1 MNGQDWT
8 PVTVRRRFFKKEL
21 SQNGKTSVQVR
32 DPNKSEKIRIAK
44 LENAEEPVP
53 KKRVASDSLQ
63 GLIRK
68 RIEMSLNQEKSDA
81 LCSFPRHTFKEIE
94 ANRLIPTEEQK
105 KRIQQHFG
113 IQLKIDT
120 VTA

>member
-1 MNGQDWT
+1 MDGQDWT
-8 PVTVRRRFFKKEL
+8 PVTVRRRFSKKEL
-21 SQNGKTSVQVR
+21 TQSGKAPVLVR

-44 LENAEEPVP
+44 LENAEEPPP
-53 KKRVASDSLQ
+53 KKRVSPDSLQ

-68 RIEMSLNQEKSDA
+68 RIDMSLNQEKADS

-94 ANRLIPTEEQK
+94 ANRLIPNEEQK
-105 KRIQQHFG
+105 RRIQQQFG

-120 VTA
+120 ITA

>member
-1 MNGQDWT
+1 MDGQDWT
-8 PVTVRRRFFKKEL
+8 PVMVRRLFSKKEL
-21 SQNGKTSVQVR
+21 SQNGKSSVQVR

-44 LENAEEPVP
+44 LENAEEPAP

-68 RIEMSLNQEKSDA
+68 RIEMTLNQEKADA

-105 KRIQQHFG
+105 RRIQQHFG
-113 IQLKIDT
+113 IQLKIDII
-120 VTA
+120 TA